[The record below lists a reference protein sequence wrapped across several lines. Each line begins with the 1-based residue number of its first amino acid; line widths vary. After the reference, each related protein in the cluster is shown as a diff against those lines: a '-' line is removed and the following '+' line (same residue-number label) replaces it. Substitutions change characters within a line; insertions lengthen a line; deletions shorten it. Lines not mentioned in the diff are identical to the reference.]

1 VDQSIKIIIPES
13 LRFADFSHV
22 NREFEKGNIKP
33 VYLVNEATQYMC
45 LEWAIPAAIT
55 VVVGAFANGFFG
67 EMGKDAYLAFKNGV
81 KKVAIDARLIKVRLI
96 GTKPI
101 DANNKQSKS
110 FCIDTKMS
118 TGENV
123 RLLFNDEGSDKDWER
138 WIDIASSMLA
148 ENYLNSDNEM
158 KKKIEHL
165 ETPHS
170 SPIFWTFNIEKDE
183 WEPFDMKKS
192 VMLDIERKQNYKR

>member
-1 VDQSIKIIIPES
+1 MDQSIQIIIPEG
-13 LRFADFSHV
+13 LRFTDFSQI

-33 VYLVNEATQYMC
+33 VYQVNETTHYAC

-81 KKVAIDARLIKVRLI
+81 KKVAIDARHIKVKLI

-101 DANNKQSKS
+101 DENNKQSKS

-118 TGENV
+118 SGENV
-123 RLLFNDEGSDKDWER
+123 RFLYNDEGSDKDWER

-148 ENYLNSDNEM
+148 DNYLNSDNEM
-158 KKKIEHL
+158 KRKVEQL
-165 ETPHS
+165 NTPHS
-170 SPIFWTFNIEKDE
+170 NPIFWTFNIEIDE

-192 VMLDIERKQNYKR
+192 AMLDIERI